1 MLFSQ
6 VIKREAEDVHSRCSP
21 LATLSSFPFSVLL
34 SNEQF
39 ESGNKSWA
47 VYGSAIISGNVHLF
61 ILTGTIPRE
70 GVYCRFLFPRC
81 RQMPLLS
88 VMLCRS
94 QDFMAWI
101 FAYPILEVIENLL
114 QISLWRPV
122 GCFLW
127 RRKLR

>member
-47 VYGSAIISGNVHLF
+47 VYGSAIINENVHLF

-70 GVYCRFLFPRC
+70 GV
-81 RQMPLLS
+81 
-88 VMLCRS
+88 
-94 QDFMAWI
+94 
-101 FAYPILEVIENLL
+101 
-114 QISLWRPV
+114 
-122 GCFLW
+122 
-127 RRKLR
+127 